1 MKLSYE
7 DHDTITV
14 LKISGDLTADQVD
27 PFRRSCLDRFEA
39 GIRHVVLNMEHLTFI
54 DSAGLEVLLW
64 VIDAAAERGGQ
75 LRLIRPDHTV
85 SKILEISRLDRR
97 FDIHDSIESAP
108 PVLSLRWRSS
118 CCCRIPSLS
127 AEIRFEAVIDG
138 TLPKLA
144 SRST

>member
-27 PFRRSCLDRFEA
+27 SFRRSCQDRFEA

-97 FDIHDSIESAP
+97 FDIHDSIESAAK
-108 PVLSLRWRSS
+108 SLR
-118 CCCRIPSLS
+118 
-127 AEIRFEAVIDG
+127 
-138 TLPKLA
+138 
-144 SRST
+144 